1 MDETPGSG
9 DAGTRRGGNTGTRR
23 RGDAGRKED
32 FAASPRRYAFGLVV
46 LLAVAAA
53 CTLKAS
59 REGIPLQ
66 AQAAIDMVSDDI
78 AEGRYEKIYNEAAEE
93 WRGAS
98 TLEQSEAT
106 FKTLKT
112 KLGKVK
118 SRSFH
123 SATEQH
129 NTAGRL
135 PGHSF
140 VITYQTAFE
149 HGEGMETFTV
159 VERNGRWQLA
169 RYFVN
174 SSALK

>member
-1 MDETPGSG
+1 MDETLASG
-9 DAGTRRGGNTGTRR
+9 DAGTRRNALFSPRR
-23 RGDAGRKED
+23 RVPT
-32 FAASPRRYAFGLVV
+32 SPRRYSFALVI
-46 LLAVAAA
+46 LLVITAG

-66 AQAAIDMVSDDI
+66 AQATIDAVSDDI
-78 AEGRYEKIYNEAAEE
+78 TEGRYEKIYNEAAEE
-93 WRGAS
+93 WRRAS

-112 KLGKVK
+112 KLGNVK

-123 SATEQH
+123 SATEEH
-129 NTAGRL
+129 NTGGQL

-140 VITYQTAFE
+140 VITYQTTFE
-149 HGEGMETFTV
+149 RGEGMETFTV